1 MINKAGF
8 VLFTYLNNSS
18 VSRNKLLLYAFQLIS
33 NTRIKTITF
42 QLNDIS
48 SNQLRI
54 DMCFHF
60 YLSLSTASYQIHQML
75 FQAFGFYNCSKF
87 TNKDIFIF
95 AIQVNI
101 RPQHELQEFSLLS
114 SSTRLKKRI
123 NS

>member
-42 QLNDIS
+42 QFNDIS

-60 YLSLSTASYQIHQML
+60 YLSLGTASYQLNQMFSKRL
-75 FQAFGFYNCSKF
+75 DITAVVSLPTRIFLSSRYKSIYDHNMNCK
-87 TNKDIFIF
+87 N
-95 AIQVNI
+95 
-101 RPQHELQEFSLLS
+101 FSLLS

>member
-1 MINKAGF
+1 M
-8 VLFTYLNNSS
+8 
-18 VSRNKLLLYAFQLIS
+18 RFQLIS

-75 FQAFGFYNCSKF
+75 FQAFGFYSCSKF
-87 TNKDIFIF
+87 ANKDILSSRYKSIYDH
-95 AIQVNI
+95 NMNCKN
-101 RPQHELQEFSLLS
+101 FSLLS

>member
-60 YLSLSTASYQIHQML
+60 YL
-75 FQAFGFYNCSKF
+75 
-87 TNKDIFIF
+87 
-95 AIQVNI
+95 
-101 RPQHELQEFSLLS
+101 P
-114 SSTRLKKRI
+114 
-123 NS
+123 